1 MTAHGRDA
9 ATEHRLDFNE
19 ARDLIQLA
27 LKHLLDEPHAEHFGP
42 FCPVCGLVTAT
53 QRFVKEWKP

>member
-1 MTAHGRDA
+1 MTAAKRQESRIDLA
-9 ATEHRLDFNE
+9 E

-27 LKHLLDEPHAEHFGP
+27 LRHVLDEKHAEHFGP

>member
-1 MTAHGRDA
+1 MTAA
-9 ATEHRLDFNE
+9 SEHRLDFNE